1 MVFLAEDQEFF
12 FDCILCK
19 SSFEYEA
26 RFCGECGVTRAQ
38 ALGIERARFSQT
50 IKRDEPEIIKP
61 IIEDDKVIPAL
72 QTPKP
77 RKPSVI
83 ANIRYTFKFF
93 IEQMIV
99 IVNRFAIPIYFV
111 ALVSVVGS
119 SYVITQHYIFED
131 IQETKLI
138 SEYLS
143 AVSSRD
149 VSYFDSS
156 KTGNANLPPILPIKY
171 GVWEEANTN
180 RWFSRSNWN
189 GWSAQYSVIAY
200 PQGDET
206 SFYPIYFELKA
217 KREKV
222 FGVFRQ
228 NIWSLDEKL
237 GTIEISYPENSSMPI
252 YINGIYAGTVGNPEI
267 KPGKYRVFPG
277 PIKIGFAKY
286 VTYQDQ
292 DIFISDNSDYSTRY

>member
-26 RFCGECGVTRAQ
+26 RFCGECGATREQ
-38 ALGIERARFSQT
+38 ALGIERKRFTQKEF
-50 IKRDEPEIIKP
+50 ILPP
-61 IIEDDKVIPAL
+61 VPAIIEKDGRRTSSEPL
-72 QTPKP
+72 
-77 RKPSVI
+77 KPSKPSAI
-83 ANIRYTFKFF
+83 ANIKYSLKFF
-93 IEQMIV
+93 AERIVV
-99 IVNRFAIPIYFV
+99 IVNPFAIPIYFA

-119 SYVITQHYIFED
+119 GYVITQHYIFED

-149 VSYFDSS
+149 MSYFDSS
-156 KTGNANLPPILPIKY
+156 KTDANLPPILPIKY

-189 GWSAQYSVIAY
+189 GWSGQYAVIAY

-206 SFYPIYFELKA
+206 SLYPIYFELKA

-222 FGVFRQ
+222 FGVFRK
-228 NIWSLDEKL
+228 NIWSLEERL